1 MRIYADTSFL
11 VALLCR
17 TDKAHTGS
25 RNFFIAHAS
34 DEWLTSSWSLF
45 ETRNAIRQLCLMSGG
60 ISPEQ
65 AEAVLRLFRHWH
77 RQGNFVAVAANL
89 NETAREAQQLSAMHA
104 TTLRMRAADV
114 VHIALLEE
122 INPDLFVTRD
132 KDQHALAL
140 ARAFPA
146 RLLP

>member
-1 MRIYADTSFL
+1 MRIYADTSFV

-17 TDKAHTGS
+17 TDKAHPATRS
-25 RNFFIAHAS
+25 FFLANAS

-45 ETRNAIRQLCLMSGG
+45 ETRNAIRQLCLMPAG

-65 AEAVLRLFRHWH
+65 AESVLRLFRHWH
-77 RQGNFVAVAANL
+77 QRGIFKAVATNLSEAAN
-89 NETAREAQQLSAMHA
+89 EAQQLSATHA
-104 TTLRMRAADV
+104 TSLRMRSADV
-114 VHIALLEE
+114 LHIALLEQ

-140 ARAFPA
+140 ARAFPS

>member
-17 TDKAHTGS
+17 TDKAHAGS
-25 RNFFIAHAS
+25 RNFFLTHAS
-34 DEWLTSSWSLF
+34 DMWLTSSWSLF

-60 ISPEQ
+60 ISPGQ

-77 RQGNFVAVAANL
+77 RNGNFETVGANL
-89 NETAREAQQLSAMHA
+89 NEAAREVQQLSATHA
-104 TTLRMRAADV
+104 TTLRMRAADALHV
-114 VHIALLEE
+114 ALLEE

-132 KDQHALAL
+132 RDQHALAV

-146 RLLP
+146 RLLA